1 MNDWIVVPVT
11 THDGRVHSFVLD
23 LAATSTVISRSLLPS
38 DAIITKM
45 EMVEY
50 SAGESIT
57 KQATMQ
63 GATGSIDSNVFMGK
77 YKLSDCLLHNLPVDE
92 INTSVLRE
100 FPIPLTEMGI
110 EGILG
115 TDVLSRA
122 NMITINGL
130 QDKKGGKVVFGSSH
144 KSSKNELSFPIQ
156 MAAGLLFVNGKI
168 DEIPVQLI
176 MDTGARESII
186 TDSFAE
192 EHHLELKV
200 LSTEKQIAGI
210 DGVPIQATTIQ
221 ITDFKIGDYSFG
233 TQQMILGE
241 LGVLQSF
248 GIQKASAILGMDF
261 FRHFTEVSFDL
272 NNQRLFLRK

>member
-1 MNDWIVVPVT
+1 
-11 THDGRVHSFVLD
+11 
-23 LAATSTVISRSLLPS
+23 
-38 DAIITKM
+38 M
-45 EMVEY
+45 EMIEY
-50 SAGESIT
+50 ADGASTT

-63 GATGSIDSNVFMGK
+63 GATGSIDSNVFIGK
-77 YKLSDCLLHNLPVDE
+77 YKLSNCLLHNLLVDE

-100 FPIPLTEMGI
+100 FPTPLAEMGI

-122 NMITINGL
+122 NAITINGL
-130 QDKKGGKVVFGSSH
+130 QDKKGGKVVLGSSH

-156 MAAGLLFVNGKI
+156 RAAGLLFVDGQI

-186 TDSFAE
+186 TASFAE
-192 EHHLELKV
+192 EHNLELKI
-200 LSTEKQIAGI
+200 LSTKKQIAGI
-210 DGVPIQATTIQ
+210 DGVPIKATTVQ
-221 ITDFKIGDYSFG
+221 IADLKIGDYSFG
-233 TQQMILGE
+233 AQQMILGE

-248 GIQKASAILGMDF
+248 GLQKGSAILGMDF
-261 FRHFTEVSFDL
+261 FRRFTEVSFDL